1 METGKFSGEKLKELR
16 KKRRLTQEE
25 LAERIGV
32 TRVAVA
38 KWEAGERTPKGEYLV
53 RLASELGVSPS
64 YFFESDNQ
72 DKKFKPEKLAG
83 LRKKKGLSQEE
94 LAELV
99 GVTRS
104 TVAKW
109 EIGNRVPK
117 GDHLMKLSDV
127 LGVPPSYFFE
137 GEEKPKWDK
146 NAEYLKSK
154 IIPIAI
160 YGEAQ
165 AGSFGGYTYPT
176 PEEYFPT
183 PEAMI
188 KGLPPE
194 RVFWIRVEGESM
206 KPLFQPGDLV
216 LVADPS
222 YYEVKEGA
230 PVVVLNG
237 DGELTVKYYHHDTK
251 NKVVVLEPANPAYK
265 PIVIPEKELY
275 TGEYLFFPVIA
286 HTKLF

>member
-1 METGKFSGEKLKELR
+1 MITIRTMEKRFLPERLKEARRR
-16 KKRRLTQEE
+16 KR
-25 LAERIGV
+25 
-32 TRVAVA
+32 
-38 KWEAGERTPKGEYLV
+38 
-53 RLASELGVSPS
+53 
-64 YFFESDNQ
+64 
-72 DKKFKPEKLAG
+72 
-83 LRKKKGLSQEE
+83 LSQEE

-146 NAEYLKSK
+146 NAEYLNSK
-154 IIPIAI
+154 VIPIPI

-165 AGSFGGYTYPT
+165 AGSFGGHTTPT

-183 PEAMI
+183 PDLMI

-194 RVFWIRVEGESM
+194 RVFWIRVEGHSM
-206 KPLFQPGDLV
+206 EPVFKPGDLV

-222 YYEVKEGA
+222 WYEVREGD
-230 PVVVLNG
+230 PVVALNG

-275 TGEYLFFPVIA
+275 SGEYLFFPVIA

>member
-1 METGKFSGEKLKELR
+1 MVITTCDNEGMKLGEKIRKLR
-16 KKRRLTQEE
+16 
-25 LAERIGV
+25 ER
-32 TRVAVA
+32 
-38 KWEAGERTPKGEYLV
+38 
-53 RLASELGVSPS
+53 
-64 YFFESDNQ
+64 
-72 DKKFKPEKLAG
+72 
-83 LRKKKGLSQEE
+83 KGLSQKE
-94 LAELV
+94 LADLV
-99 GVTRS
+99 GITQQAIAS
-104 TVAKW
+104 W
-109 EIGNRVPK
+109 ESGKKKPRYDKLQRLAEIFKVPI
-117 GDHLMKLSDV
+117 
-127 LGVPPSYFFE
+127 SYFLE
-137 GEEKPKWDK
+137 EEKPKWDK

-188 KGLPPE
+188 KGLPPG

>member
-1 METGKFSGEKLKELR
+1 MITISTMEKRFLPERLKEARRR
-16 KKRRLTQEE
+16 KR
-25 LAERIGV
+25 
-32 TRVAVA
+32 
-38 KWEAGERTPKGEYLV
+38 
-53 RLASELGVSPS
+53 
-64 YFFESDNQ
+64 
-72 DKKFKPEKLAG
+72 
-83 LRKKKGLSQEE
+83 LSQEE

-146 NAEYLKSK
+146 NAEPLKGREAK
-154 IIPIAI
+154 VIPIGV

-183 PEAMI
+183 PELML
-188 KGLPPE
+188 KGLPPN
-194 RVFWIRVEGESM
+194 RVFWIRVEGDSM
-206 KPLFQPGDLV
+206 EPLFHRGDLV

-222 YYEVKEGA
+222 FYEVKEGA
-230 PVVVLNG
+230 PVVVVNG
-237 DGELTVKYYHHDTK
+237 DGELTVKYYYHDRDRK
-251 NKVVVLEPANPAYK
+251 LVILQPANSKYK
-265 PIVIPEKELY
+265 PVLIPEKELY